1 MSAQFETIII
11 FEDQPPEEQA
21 EYDSSYVEVDP
32 VKQYLIEIGRTPLL
46 GDAEASEFKKY
57 EAGMYAAHLIDNQYV
72 ISPERR
78 EQLPELEIMRAQGE
92 AARDLIFRANLR
104 LVVSIAKRYQNR
116 GVDFLEIIQ
125 EGNLGLDRAVSKFDH
140 EQGFKFSTYATWWIT
155 QSILRSLPERADL
168 IRVPVRTASAIYKL
182 KSVYAALAEELHTKP
197 TVAQIAAEMDL
208 PEDTIRDLQGYAA
221 KPVSLE
227 KLVGDGAEL
236 YEFVRDTTIMSPTDE
251 LLRKELSR
259 KIRSTLDSLPALEC
273 QVLKMRFGIDD
284 DRPQST
290 DEMSKKLDRSSR
302 SIIIIQYRA
311 LAMLRRSR
319 HYSELEELFLDR

>member
-125 EGNLGLDRAVSKFDH
+125 EGNLGLDRAVSKFD
-140 EQGFKFSTYATWWIT
+140 
-155 QSILRSLPERADL
+155 RSEER
-168 IRVPVRTASAIYKL
+168 RV
-182 KSVYAALAEELHTKP
+182 
-197 TVAQIAAEMDL
+197 
-208 PEDTIRDLQGYAA
+208 G
-221 KPVSLE
+221 
-227 KLVGDGAEL
+227 
-236 YEFVRDTTIMSPTDE
+236 
-251 LLRKELSR
+251 KE
-259 KIRSTLDSLPALEC
+259 C
-273 QVLKMRFGIDD
+273 
-284 DRPQST
+284 
-290 DEMSKKLDRSSR
+290 
-302 SIIIIQYRA
+302 
-311 LAMLRRSR
+311 
-319 HYSELEELFLDR
+319 